1 MVIVM
6 LSVALDAR
14 CVVMALEMSVS
25 DCLDDMFERRK
36 RV

>member
-1 MVIVM
+1 MVIVV
-6 LSVALDAR
+6 LSVALDAS
-14 CVVMALEMSVS
+14 CAVMVLEMSVS

>member
-1 MVIVM
+1 MVIVV

-14 CVVMALEMSVS
+14 RVAVVLEISVL